1 MLSVKKTLLSINL
14 SNRAIRVYILLV
26 KKKLVMSES
35 NNIQQNYDVLIIG
48 SGAAG
53 LSLALKLA
61 DHTRIAILSKF
72 TVSEGSTAYAQ
83 GGISAVLDAQDSLES
98 HIADTL
104 DAGAGLCDPEIVK
117 LTVTHGKESIEWL
130 KNQGVAFT
138 EEQSSSGERQ
148 FHLNREGGHSHR
160 RIVHTADATGK
171 AVSESLVS
179 RAKQHPNITIFEHHN
194 VIDLITTPKCGQAPD
209 RVIGAY
215 VLDVKAGK
223 VKSIAAR
230 IFALATGGASKV
242 YLYST
247 NPQIATGDGI
257 ALAWR
262 AGCRIGNMEFMQFHP
277 TCLYH
282 PLGRSFLISEAVRG
296 EGGKLILPDGTR
308 FMARFDKR
316 EELAPR
322 DIVARA
328 IDHEIKKRGIDCV
341 YLDISHKS
349 SSFILEHFPNIYE
362 TCLKLGIDITKQPI
376 PVVPAAHYTC
386 GGIVTDQ
393 NARTDISNLYAV
405 GEVAFTGLHGANR
418 MASNSLLECLV
429 FAEQASRDILKKLAA
444 TPAVVAIPEW
454 DESKVGDSDEEVV
467 VSHNWNE
474 LRNFMWD
481 YVGIV
486 RTDKRLSRAMRRI
499 ELLKSEITEYYS
511 HFRVTSDLLELRNL
525 VIVAELIIRCAQQ
538 RKESRGLHYT
548 LDYPEADN
556 TKPAVNTLL
565 TPDNLLPR
573 N

>member
-1 MLSVKKTLLSINL
+1 MKH
-14 SNRAIRVYILLV
+14 
-26 KKKLVMSES
+26 
-35 NNIQQNYDVLIIG
+35 QDHYDVLIIG
-48 SGAAG
+48 SGGAG

-61 DHTRIAILSKF
+61 DQARIAVLSKCA
-72 TVSEGSTAYAQ
+72 VSEGSTYYAQ

-117 LTVTHGKESIEWL
+117 LTVTHGKESIDWL
-130 KNQGVAFT
+130 RQQGVIFT
-138 EEQSSSGERQ
+138 EEKTESGEKQ
-148 FHLNREGGHSHR
+148 LHLNREGGHSHR

-171 AVSESLVS
+171 AVSTSLIE
-179 RAKQHPNITIFEHHN
+179 RAREHRNIKIFEFHN
-194 VIDLITTPKCGQAPD
+194 VIDLITTSKNEGTPD
-209 RVIGAY
+209 RVLGAY
-215 VLDVKAGK
+215 VLDIEANK

-230 IFALATGGASKV
+230 AIALATGGASKV

-262 AGCRIGNMEFMQFHP
+262 AGCRISNMEFMQFHP

-282 PLGRSFLISEAVRG
+282 PHGHSFLISEAVRG
-296 EGGKLILPDGTR
+296 EGGKLILPDGSR
-308 FMARFDKR
+308 FMHKFDPR
-316 EELAPR
+316 GELAPR

-328 IDHEIKKRGIDCV
+328 IDHEMKKRGIDCV
-341 YLDISHKS
+341 YLDISHKTPE
-349 SSFILEHFPNIYE
+349 FILEHFPTIYSR
-362 TCLKLGIDITKQPI
+362 CLKLDIDITKQPI

-386 GGIVTDQ
+386 GGVLTDS
-393 NARTDISNLYAV
+393 NALTDISNLYAV
-405 GEVAFTGLHGANR
+405 GEVACTGLHGANR

-429 FAEQASRDILKKLAA
+429 FAERASLDIIQKL
-444 TPAVVAIPEW
+444 PHLPMPGPIPQW
-454 DESKVGDSDEEVV
+454 DESKVSDSDEEVV

-499 ELLKSEITEYYS
+499 DLLKSEITEYYS
-511 HFRVTSDLLELRNL
+511 NFRVTSDLLELRNL

-548 LDYPEADN
+548 LDYPE
-556 TKPAVNTLL
+556 
-565 TPDNLLPR
+565 PDNQHPAR
-573 N
+573 NTILKP